1 MILSERVFDNYYYEN
16 YEEFMWRY
24 RQLIDYGMDIKK
36 ELEEYE
42 ESIIQILFKSG
53 SSYGQ

>member
-1 MILSERVFDNYYYEN
+1 VILSERVFDNYYYEN

>member
-1 MILSERVFDNYYYEN
+1 MILSERVFDNCYYEN